1 MWRNSLVRLPVCFES
16 RTTAASFRKLL
27 DKKAYS
33 YKRTTSSR
41 TYTKVSFVIAHEKTA
56 MVYRYI
62 IDDSKLKADI
72 WEENPSSGNVTYIE
86 IESDDENAKH
96 KLLKEFALALPRK
109 PWEYTITQ
117 RIRNGW
123 FSQGIFRA
131 KAKWENYVK

>member
-1 MWRNSLVRLPVCFES
+1 MVRLPVCFES

-27 DKKAYS
+27 DKKEYS

-62 IDDSKLKADI
+62 IDDSKLKVDI

-86 IESDDENAKH
+86 IESDDDEVKN
-96 KLLKEFALALPRK
+96 KLLKEFAFSLPRK
-109 PWEYTITQ
+109 PWEYTFTQ

-131 KAKWENYVK
+131 KSKWKNYLK

>member
-1 MWRNSLVRLPVCFES
+1 MVRLPVCFES

-27 DKKAYS
+27 DKKEYS

-62 IDDSKLKADI
+62 INDSKLKADI

-86 IESDDENAKH
+86 IESDDEEAKS
-96 KLLKEFALALPRK
+96 KLLKEFALSLPRK
-109 PWEYTITQ
+109 PWKYTFTQ

-123 FSQGIFRA
+123 FSQGIFQA
-131 KAKWENYVK
+131 KSKWKNYVK